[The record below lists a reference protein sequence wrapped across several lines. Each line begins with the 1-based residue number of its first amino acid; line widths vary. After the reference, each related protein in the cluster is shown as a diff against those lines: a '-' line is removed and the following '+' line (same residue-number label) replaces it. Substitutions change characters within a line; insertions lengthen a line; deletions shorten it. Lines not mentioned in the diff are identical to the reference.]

1 MTETIADYMTSSTA
15 KVAIKDVTEHFKGK
29 AVSRL
34 GDEGNVAVINLSD
47 MTSMGIDYATLKRI
61 EMDKRAV
68 LRYLLQDGDVLIAS
82 KGTVKKIAVFSEQN
96 QPVIASSN
104 ITVLRPTGGVL
115 GSYIKLFLE
124 SPLGQALLDEANT
137 GKAVM
142 NVSTQ
147 KLISIEIPKIPLVK
161 QTYLVQRYEQ
171 GLNDY
176 KRKIVRAQQEWQR
189 VRDDVEKNLF

>member
-47 MTSMGIDYATLKRI
+47 ITSMGIDYAALKRI

-96 QPVIASSN
+96 QPVIASAN
-104 ITVLRPTGGVL
+104 ITVLHPTGGVL
-115 GSYIKLFLE
+115 GGYIKLFLE

>member
-47 MTSMGIDYATLKRI
+47 MTSMGIDYAALKRI
-61 EMDKRAV
+61 EMGKRAV

-96 QPVIASSN
+96 QPVIASAN
-104 ITVLRPTGGVL
+104 ITVLHPTGGVL
-115 GSYIKLFLE
+115 GGYIKLFLE

>member
-47 MTSMGIDYATLKRI
+47 MTSMGIDYAALKRI

-96 QPVIASSN
+96 QPVIASAN

-115 GSYIKLFLE
+115 GGYIKLFLE

-147 KLISIEIPKIPLVK
+147 KLISIEKFRLSNKPIWCNVMS
-161 QTYLVQRYEQ
+161 R
-171 GLNDY
+171 G
-176 KRKIVRAQQEWQR
+176 
-189 VRDDVEKNLF
+189 

>member
-34 GDEGNVAVINLSD
+34 GDEGNVSVINLSD
-47 MTSMGIDYATLKRI
+47 MTSMGIDYAALKRI

-96 QPVIASSN
+96 QPVIASAI
-104 ITVLRPTGGVL
+104 ITVLRHTGDVL
-115 GSYIKLFLE
+115 GGYIKLFLE

>member
-47 MTSMGIDYATLKRI
+47 ITSMGIDYAALKRI
-61 EMDKRAV
+61 EMNKRAV

-96 QPVIASSN
+96 QPVIASAN

-115 GSYIKLFLE
+115 GGYIKL

-189 VRDDVEKNLF
+189 VRDDVERNLF

>member
-47 MTSMGIDYATLKRI
+47 ITSMGIDYAALKRI

-96 QPVIASSN
+96 QSVIASAN

-115 GSYIKLFLE
+115 GGYIKLFLE

>member
-1 MTETIADYMTSSTA
+1 MTETIADYITSSTA

-47 MTSMGIDYATLKRI
+47 MTSMGIDYAALKRI
-61 EMDKRAV
+61 KMDKRAV

-82 KGTVKKIAVFSEQN
+82 KGTVKKIVVFSEQN
-96 QPVIASSN
+96 QPVIASAN

-115 GSYIKLFLE
+115 GGYIKLFLE

>member
-47 MTSMGIDYATLKRI
+47 MTSMGIDYAALKRI

-96 QPVIASSN
+96 QSVIASAN

-115 GSYIKLFLE
+115 GGYIKLFLE

>member
-47 MTSMGIDYATLKRI
+47 MTSMGINYAALKRI

-96 QPVIASSN
+96 QPVIASAN

-115 GSYIKLFLE
+115 GGYIKLFLE

>member
-47 MTSMGIDYATLKRI
+47 MTSMGIDCAALKHI

-96 QPVIASSN
+96 QPVIASAN

-115 GSYIKLFLE
+115 GGYIKLFLE

>member
-34 GDEGNVAVINLSD
+34 GDEGNVSVINLSD
-47 MTSMGIDYATLKRI
+47 MTSMGIDYAALKRI

-96 QPVIASSN
+96 QPVIASAN

-115 GSYIKLFLE
+115 GGYIKLFLE

-176 KRKIVRAQQEWQR
+176 KRKIVSAQQEWQR